1 MPPAVTAA
9 SPRLATLDAVIDLP
23 ALGLSLPLAEIYQG
37 ANLNEKSDANKR
49 SAVVAYILWFFL
61 GTLGAHRFY
70 LARYM
75 SGTVLLLLSL
85 ISLPLSL
92 ILIGHFGFGIV
103 GIWLFIDLFLI
114 PGMTSDY
121 NNRLIA
127 SLRL

>member
-1 MPPAVTAA
+1 MPYAPDYAA
-9 SPRLATLDAVIDLP
+9 PDP
-23 ALGLSLPLAEIYQG
+23 SLLVRY
-37 ANLNEKSDANKR
+37 DANKR